1 MSEPFVYG
9 VSRGVGLLTVPQ
21 LKKLG
26 FALCMS
32 TRIGGVS
39 TGETATMNL
48 SFKRKD
54 TEENVR
60 ENYRRLAAAMER
72 PVESLCLSR
81 QVHGVEIL
89 EATADDAYRSLT
101 PGAIS
106 REGDAWISDDPSLTL
121 IRHHADCTPVY
132 LADPRHRAMAL
143 VHAGWKGTVGRITQ
157 LTAEAM
163 FRRYGTRPEELLA
176 VIGPAIDQCCFEIGP
191 DVIALLEEG
200 FPGDGLVIEHDG
212 SAYGDLKRCNQLQ
225 LTRLGV
231 LPEHILTSSL
241 CTACRTDLLYS
252 HRKEKGH
259 TGIMASAMYL
269 MP

>member
-1 MSEPFVYG
+1 MNEPFVYG
-9 VSRGVGLLTVPQ
+9 VWDNVGLLKVPQ
-21 LKKLG
+21 LEKLG
-26 FALCMS
+26 FACCMS

-54 TEENVR
+54 SEENVR
-60 ENYRRLAAAMER
+60 ENYRRLAKAMDR

-89 EATADDAYRSLT
+89 EANGDDAYRSLT
-101 PGAIS
+101 PGAVS
-106 REGDAWISDDPSLTL
+106 REGDAWISNDPALTL

-132 LADPRHRAMAL
+132 LADPEHKAMAL
-143 VHAGWKGTVGRITQ
+143 IHAGWKGTVNRITQ

-163 FRRYGTRPEELLA
+163 FRRYGTRPENLWA
-176 VIGPAIDQCCFEIGP
+176 VIGPAIDSCCFEIQA
-191 DVIALLEEG
+191 DVIALLEEN
-200 FPGDGLVIEHDG
+200 FPGDPLVVEHDG
-212 SAYGDLKRCNQLQ
+212 STYGDLKRCNQLQ

-241 CTACRTDLLYS
+241 CTACHTDILYS

-269 MP
+269 IP